1 MDRNALIEILQQEG
15 NLKHCFSHDE
25 IESLAA
31 HLSIET
37 VQAETVLMK
46 KGEPS
51 CRMVF
56 ILDGL
61 VQVID
66 GDRQLAIE
74 KPGSIVGES
83 LFSDE
88 ATRTADTRTIEQTTV
103 GRFSAHDF
111 EDLLNKNQPLALKFR
126 EYFRAITSARE

>member
-1 MDRNALIEILQQEG
+1 MDRNALIAILQQEG
-15 NLKHCFSHDE
+15 NLKHSFSDDE
-25 IESLAA
+25 IESLAG

-51 CRMVF
+51 CSMVF

-74 KPGSIVGES
+74 
-83 LFSDE
+83 
-88 ATRTADTRTIEQTTV
+88 
-103 GRFSAHDF
+103 
-111 EDLLNKNQPLALKFR
+111 NQAQ
-126 EYFRAITSARE
+126 